1 MAFPVML
8 LGQISGTLQP
18 RPVRP
23 NIPATAEPEPVK
35 PEERCTIEGT
45 VFNSATGEPLRKA
58 NLTLRRADPSP
69 GGMSMSYAAVS
80 DAAGRFTIRDIEP
93 GRYRLGVE
101 RAGFVSQQYGA
112 KTPSSAGTVLTLEK
126 SQKMSDL
133 AFKLTPQG
141 VITGR
146 VVDDDGDPVPNVNL
160 MVMRRT
166 YFRGKRQWAPA
177 NGSSTNDLGEYRIH
191 SLAPGRY
198 LLSATYR
205 PGRFMMEPTQGG
217 AAEGYAPTY
226 YPSAS
231 SPDAAA
237 PIDVTAGS
245 QLRGIDIR
253 LQKTK
258 TVQIRGRVL
267 NAAGKGV
274 RRTMLTLQ
282 PKGDTALGFMDR
294 NMSQPFNDKGE
305 FIMSNVTPGSY
316 ILMATVNEDG
326 KMLSAR
332 IPLDVGASSIEDI
345 TLQPTPG
352 LDIAG
357 HVKIEGVEPENR
369 ITNMR
374 VMLQPKGSMMYGGPG
389 AQGGQ
394 IKDDKTFALT
404 NVQPELYDVRVF
416 GAPDGGYVQSIR
428 AGDVE
433 VMDSGLDLTNGAA
446 PGEMTIVI
454 AMAAGQISGTVQNEK
469 LEPAAGANVV
479 LIPEGARRE
488 NDRWYQMTSTD
499 QYGNY
504 TLKNVTPG
512 DFRIFAFDNVEYGAY
527 QDPEWLKP
535 FESKGEKISIKENA
549 KESVQL
555 KLVVTAAQQ

>member
-1 MAFPVML
+1 
-8 LGQISGTLQP
+8 
-18 RPVRP
+18 
-23 NIPATAEPEPVK
+23 
-35 PEERCTIEGT
+35 
-45 VFNSATGEPLRKA
+45 
-58 NLTLRRADPSP
+58 
-69 GGMSMSYAAVS
+69 
-80 DAAGRFTIRDIEP
+80 
-93 GRYRLGVE
+93 
-101 RAGFVSQQYGA
+101 
-112 KTPSSAGTVLTLEK
+112 
-126 SQKMSDL
+126 
-133 AFKLTPQG
+133 
-141 VITGR
+141 
-146 VVDDDGDPVPNVNL
+146 
-160 MVMRRT
+160 
-166 YFRGKRQWAPA
+166 
-177 NGSSTNDLGEYRIH
+177 
-191 SLAPGRY
+191 
-198 LLSATYR
+198 
-205 PGRFMMEPTQGG
+205 
-217 AAEGYAPTY
+217 
-226 YPSAS
+226 
-231 SPDAAA
+231 
-237 PIDVTAGS
+237 
-245 QLRGIDIR
+245 
-253 LQKTK
+253 
-258 TVQIRGRVL
+258 
-267 NAAGKGV
+267 
-274 RRTMLTLQ
+274 
-282 PKGDTALGFMDR
+282 MDR